1 MNLASNG
8 RQAMRK
14 SLTHLLALLA
24 VCGLFAF
31 GVAACGGGG
40 AEVKSEVST
49 TTTGQQ
55 LIDLKKALDAGAI
68 NQQEYEKE
76 RKKILEKK

>member
-1 MNLASNG
+1 MS
-8 RQAMRK
+8 K
-14 SLTHLLALLA
+14 SLTHVLVLLA
-24 VCGLFAF
+24 VCGLFAS
-31 GVAACGGGG
+31 GLAACGGGG
-40 AEVKSEVST
+40 ADVRSEVST

-76 RKKILEKK
+76 RQKILEKK